1 MFPTQVERFVRDACI
16 ESLFSVLEKFP
27 LFPVFFPESIPL
39 VVFSFSKC
47 KKILPFSE
55 LGLVGGGGGVNN
67 DYFDQSLSG
76 KSDQTK

>member
-1 MFPTQVERFVRDACI
+1 MDNDMFPTQVERFVRDACV
-16 ESLFSVLEKFP
+16 ES
-27 LFPVFFPESIPL
+27 FFPESTPL

-47 KKILPFSE
+47 KQKISFFSE

>member
-1 MFPTQVERFVRDACI
+1 MFPTQVERFVRDACV
-16 ESLFSVLEKFP
+16 ES
-27 LFPVFFPESIPL
+27 FFPESTPL

-67 DYFDQSLSG
+67 DNFDQSLSG